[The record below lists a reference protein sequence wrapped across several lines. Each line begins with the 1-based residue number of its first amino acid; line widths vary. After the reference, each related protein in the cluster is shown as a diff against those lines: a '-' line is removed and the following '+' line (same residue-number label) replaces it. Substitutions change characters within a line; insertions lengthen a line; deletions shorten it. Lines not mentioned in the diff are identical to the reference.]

1 MLVEVRDGIYQTTF
15 PFYFKICVF
24 FLIFLKISP
33 LSLFIFYNYYVP

>member
-1 MLVEVRDGIYQTTF
+1 MLVEVRDGIYQTF
-15 PFYFKICVF
+15 PFYLKICEF